1 MIIFLFQDDYK
12 PPKKVKKLKKL
23 KIKVKKDYDENNEN
37 YNEENNDYQEV
48 DNDYDEDKPIKRK
61 KKRGPKGEGKIKV
74 SYISIIKRSLG
85 GFGRLLEVLGALW
98 EDENYYDEDKHINI
112 KHKKKRGPKAPKGE
126 GKVKVSYI
134 LILSTQVF
142 WRLWEALGGLWEYEN
157 YHDEDKLIKR
167 KSVKEKRSQQVR
179 NDKEN

>member
-1 MIIFLFQDDYK
+1 M
-12 PPKKVKKLKKL
+12 KKLKKL

-74 SYISIIKRSLG
+74 SYISIIKRSSA

-98 EDENYYDEDKHINI
+98 EDENYNDEDKPI
-112 KHKKKRGPKAPKGE
+112 KHKKKRDPKGE

-134 LILSTQVF
+134 LILSRSF
-142 WRLWEALGGLWEYEN
+142 GGFGRLWEVFGSM
-157 YHDEDKLIKR
+157 KIIMIKTN
-167 KSVKEKRSQQVR
+167 SSNVKV
-179 NDKEN
+179 

>member
-1 MIIFLFQDDYK
+1 M
-12 PPKKVKKLKKL
+12 KKLKKL

-98 EDENYYDEDKHINI
+98 EDENYYDEDKPI
-112 KHKKKRGPKAPKGE
+112 KHKKKRGPKGE
-126 GKVKVSYI
+126 GKVKVSYV
-134 LILSTQVF
+134 LIIRRSLES
-142 WRLWEALGGLWEYEN
+142 LWEVLGGFGRFWELFGRMKMIMMKTN
-157 YHDEDKLIKR
+157 R
-167 KSVKEKRSQQVR
+167 KKK
-179 NDKEN
+179 

>member
-1 MIIFLFQDDYK
+1 M
-12 PPKKVKKLKKL
+12 KKLKKL

-98 EDENYYDEDKHINI
+98 EDENYYDEDKHI

-134 LILSTQVF
+134 LIHSRSF
-142 WRLWEALGGLWEYEN
+142 GGFGRLWEVFGSMKIIMMKTN
-157 YHDEDKLIKR
+157 
-167 KSVKEKRSQQVR
+167 SSNVKV
-179 NDKEN
+179 